1 MLIFDV
7 SVFWQHPHEAGQ
19 RILSSPKRT
28 ERGLLEEPADE
39 SERNSS
45 SWAGFDQ
52 LVDDQSHQLVDLD
65 DWMWHGWR
73 KGLKGGRDC
82 PVYLGRGNQY
92 IFHSFSSSRD
102 VGFKRRT

>member
-7 SVFWQHPHEAGQ
+7 SVIWQHPHEAKQ
-19 RILSSPKRT
+19 RILLSPKRT
-28 ERGLLEEPADE
+28 ERGFLEEPAGE

-45 SWAGFDQ
+45 PWAGFDQ

-73 KGLKGGRDC
+73 KGLEGLSGLSGLPLSWKS
-82 PVYLGRGNQY
+82 
-92 IFHSFSSSRD
+92 IHISF
-102 VGFKRRT
+102 FLK